1 MQKLSPEVLMYIQTV
16 KHYFQNNQEAHDYF
30 LGNTDEELFYEYLS
44 EISQK
49 NFDKDGEVMLNK
61 EQFESLRKTMSDLKK
76 QSNKTPFVRP
86 QENIDIK
93 IEENSNI
100 FIEYPNFGKIC
111 LN

>member
-30 LGNTDEELFYEYLS
+30 LGNVDEEIFYKHLS
-44 EISQK
+44 EISQINFEK
-49 NFDKDGEVMLNK
+49 NGEVMLNK
-61 EQFESLRKTMSDLKK
+61 EQFESLRKTMSDLKSE
-76 QSNKTPFVRP
+76 SNKKPFVRP
-86 QENIDIK
+86 EENIDITV
-93 IEENSNI
+93 EENPNI